1 MVITKKATEN
11 EECIKKIDQLLTRL
25 EVSYNDI
32 SHFIQAFVHR
42 SIVNERPDFAPEHNE
57 RLEFLWD
64 AVLELIVTDN
74 LYKQF
79 SDKSEW
85 ELTDIRSALVRG
97 KNLARISKDLNFPEY
112 LFLGN
117 GEELWWWR
125 QNEYLLANVLEA
137 FLGAIYID
145 NGIENSRIFINKYVY
160 PTLQFIIDNKL
171 FKDFKSL
178 VQEYSQAK
186 YDITPTYEVLED
198 SWPDHDK
205 IFRTALLI
213 GSTHVW
219 IGTGSSKK
227 KSQESAAEDAY
238 MKKESW
244 NISSK

>member
-145 NGIENSRIFINKYVY
+145 NRIDNSRIFINKYVY